1 MQFKAGRANAVWLL
15 GFLAGQIKTHPPI
28 VSPFPQKEFR
38 FLPIFFKNQ
47 IVVVNMV
54 NASVVGFYSLV
65 LLLGSPNILYSDSA
79 KKKDLIMC
87 LSCSEK
93 LHKILPISWFLNHY
107 YCKIVM
113 SFCAMEIFFCIFL
126 NLNRQGN
133 HLYMFT

>member
-1 MQFKAGRANAVWLL
+1 MRFGLL

-65 LLLGSPNILYSDSA
+65 LLLGRPNILYSDSA
-79 KKKDLIMC
+79 KKK
-87 LSCSEK
+87 
-93 LHKILPISWFLNHY
+93 
-107 YCKIVM
+107 
-113 SFCAMEIFFCIFL
+113 IFQKVHRTKMPKMVGWRIFS
-126 NLNRQGN
+126 
-133 HLYMFT
+133 